1 MGCRSLPVLLF
12 AAASGIA
19 ILGYF
24 EFRFLTDDAFISFR
38 YASNALAG
46 RGLVW
51 NPSPFLPVEGYT
63 NFAWVVLLGAVW
75 ALLGIEPPDAANP
88 LALAF
93 GLGTLALTLR
103 IGLRMQLPQ
112 HYQRLRLPLL
122 ALIAL
127 GVVTNRTYLAWLSSG
142 LETALFNFA
151 LTAWIACAIEPPATR
166 TWRATLGLSCAASA
180 AALARP
186 DGWLAVLGCAPLA
199 LLGRRAR
206 GGWSPHERWAWCP
219 LLLPALHL
227 AWRRS
232 YYGEWLPN
240 TWYAKQLGAWP
251 ESGIRYAASFVLEYA
266 VWLWAAFVL
275 FWLLRRPRLPHQ
287 VAVVVAVLLIHF
299 GYYTFVI
306 GGDHFEYRVY
316 SHLIPLLFLSSA
328 WLLAAGRARGSVSV
342 ALVAAFVA
350 LSWPIPWAHH
360 LATRD
365 LETRKQTHKLV
376 APVAPRLV
384 PPFEWLARPFDELQ
398 AWLIPKHVAM
408 RHREHAVFYQQLSES
423 LPSRSEGS
431 RIGWDQRAILLAGNV
446 GRIGWVFPN
455 VAVLDVLGL
464 NDYVVARTP
473 VPGEEERAMAH
484 DRLARPDYLAC
495 YRPNL
500 TIQLPRRYTLR
511 ERKPPLTDAEI
522 AECER
527 IWRPRAGEPIEVP
540 PGMEL
545 RRR

>member
-1 MGCRSLPVLLF
+1 MGRRSLVVLLF

-19 ILGYF
+19 IVGYY
-24 EFRFLTDDAFISFR
+24 EFLFLTDDAFISFR
-38 YASNALAG
+38 YAANLLAG

-51 NPSPFLPVEGYT
+51 NPPPFLPVEGYT
-63 NFAWVVLLGAVW
+63 NFAWVVLLGAGW
-75 ALLGIEPPDAANP
+75 ALLGIEPPDLANP

-93 GLGTLALTLR
+93 GLGTLALTIR
-103 IGLRMQLPQ
+103 IGLRMQLPESY
-112 HYQRLRLPLL
+112 HRLRLPLL

-142 LETALFNFA
+142 LETALFNFT
-151 LTAWIACAIEPPATR
+151 LTAWIAFAIEPPATR
-166 TWRATLGLSCAASA
+166 TWRATLALSGAASA
-180 AALARP
+180 AALTRP
-186 DGWLAVLGCAPLA
+186 DGWLAVVGCVPLA
-199 LLGRRAR
+199 LLGLSTR
-206 GGWSPHERWAWCP
+206 GRWSPRELWAWCP

-232 YYGEWLPN
+232 YYGEWVPN

-251 ESGIRYAASFVLEYA
+251 ESGIRYAASFALEYA

-275 FWLLRRPRLPHQ
+275 LWLLRRPRLPRQ
-287 VAVVVAVLLIHF
+287 VIIVVTVLLVHF

-328 WLLAAGRARGSVSV
+328 WLLAAARAPGPVGV

-350 LSWPIPWAHH
+350 LSWPIPWTHH

-376 APVAPRLV
+376 VPVAPELA
-384 PPFEWLARPFDELQ
+384 PPFVWLARPFDELQ
-398 AWLIPKHVAM
+398 RWLIPRHVAM
-408 RHREHAVFYQQLSES
+408 RHREHAVFYEQLSES
-423 LPSRSEGS
+423 IPPRSEGS
-431 RIGWDQRAILLAGNV
+431 QIGWDQRAVLLAGNV
-446 GRIGWVFPN
+446 GLIGWNFPN

-473 VPGEEERAMAH
+473 VPVEAERAMAH

-500 TIQLPRRYTLR
+500 SIQLPRRYSLR
-511 ERKPPLTDAEI
+511 ERRPPLTDSDI
-522 AECER
+522 AACER
-527 IWRPRAGEPIEVP
+527 TWRPRAGEPIEVP
-540 PGMEL
+540 PGMEIE
-545 RRR
+545 RR